1 MSITD
6 ENKVSYLDNLNA
18 YLSSYATISVA
29 SFELIKN
36 LVKFQQLAKGEI
48 LIAEGE
54 IARNIY
60 FLGSGAIRAYSSNQ
74 EGHTYN
80 KNIFLKNRM
89 VGSMVSALMQK
100 PSTFTLQT
108 LDECVLLGFNFIKFK
123 QLINQNEDLKNYYI
137 TYLEKEWIVEKE
149 QREVSL
155 VMDNASVRYQK
166 LIEAHPSIENDVSLH
181 HIASHLG
188 ITPTQLSRIRKDLKS
203 NQNQHM

>member
-6 ENKVSYLDNLNA
+6 ENKVSYLNNLNV
-18 YLSSYATISVA
+18 YLSSYATISAA

-36 LVKFQQLAKGEI
+36 LVKFQQLAKNEI
-48 LIAEGE
+48 LVAEGE

-60 FLGSGAIRAYSSNQ
+60 FLGNGAIRAFSSN
-74 EGHTYN
+74 EDGHTYN

-89 VGSMVSALMQK
+89 IGSMVSSLLQK
-100 PSTFTLQT
+100 ASTFTLQA
-108 LDECVLLGFNFIKFK
+108 LDECVLLSINFIKFK
-123 QLINQNEDLKNYYI
+123 QLISENEDLKNYYI
-137 TYLEKEWIVEKE
+137 AYLEKDWIIEKE

-155 VMDNASVRYQK
+155 VMDKADVRYQK
-166 LIEAHPSIENDVSLH
+166 LIEANPNIEKEVPLH

-203 NQNQHM
+203 SQNQHM